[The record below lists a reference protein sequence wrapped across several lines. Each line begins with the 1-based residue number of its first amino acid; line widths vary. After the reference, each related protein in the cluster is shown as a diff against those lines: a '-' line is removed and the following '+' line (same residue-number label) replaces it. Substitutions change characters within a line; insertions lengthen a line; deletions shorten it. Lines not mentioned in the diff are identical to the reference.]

1 MQFGLFLIAKQ
12 KQKLFYLPIQEDSV
26 DLSESRKPS
35 STSWGIRIA
44 EKPRTVPIL
53 RLAIPLTTAAATY

>member
-1 MQFGLFLIAKQ
+1 MKACF
-12 KQKLFYLPIQEDSV
+12 LPIQEDSV